1 MKTLAL
7 RTFLCNTSSI
17 TRLSNKV
24 WGATSITKFS
34 AHSPMRHTINRCPF
48 AWLSHKNNGPATV
61 DHMRLCVLRLA
72 SHPSGVTIHASRTK
86 SNSATIF
93 LPADCRTQVN
103 RTIVFTI
110 RPSPSVTIIIR
121 HKKKTHSFLWMLEL
135 LEATMYVL
143 VSSSWITKSCHLV
156 FKNTDHIGTSSC
168 ILTRGFPTSCSA
180 TRMRIT

>member
-48 AWLSHKNNGPATV
+48 ASLSHKNNGPATV

-72 SHPSGVTIHASRTK
+72 SHQSGVTIHASCTK
-86 SNSATIF
+86 TNSATIF

-121 HKKKTHSFLWMLEL
+121 HTKKRTRFFECL
-135 LEATMYVL
+135 
-143 VSSSWITKSCHLV
+143 SSSRPPCMDSSHQAGLRKVVTLCSRIQITLAHHLA
-156 FKNTDHIGTSSC
+156 F
-168 ILTRGFPTSCSA
+168 
-180 TRMRIT
+180 